1 MLPIINITLQGGLA
15 MRLINLIYTF
25 LLLNALIGL
34 YACSSKKKEAANQS
48 TPQFRAANQ
57 DSDILEMS
65 YAAKRKE
72 MVSEVKYRLKFEI
85 PDTGDEFTGT
95 AIVQFMYKKSD
106 VPLTLDFN
114 HGEISLLD
122 INGISLT
129 RPLYNQAYLI
139 LDDTYLREGLNKVII
154 NYKKHYT
161 KNGSGFYQF
170 TDPKDN
176 LRYYYTDFEPYH
188 AHHLFP
194 CFDQPDLKATYSLQ
208 VTAPANFKVITAG
221 KVLQKLERKNQ
232 TIWLFRETLPF
243 STYIFSLHAGPYKEF
258 KDQYK
263 SIPLRLYA
271 RQTLADHVHPEFW
284 FKITKQG
291 LAFFEDY
298 FDFDYPFLK
307 YDQVIVPDFNSGA
320 MENVGAVTFSENYI
334 RRGKKTKEEEE
345 RLANVILHEMS
356 HMWFGDIVTMDWWNG
371 LWLNESFAS
380 FMATKA
386 LFKATEFKKSWMSFY
401 NSDKNWAYEE
411 DEMSTTHPIESTV
424 NNTDEAFNNFD
435 GITYG
440 KGASVLKQLEF
451 FIGEKNFRRGVQTYF
466 KTYAYQN
473 TKLDNFLAELSSA
486 SGKNLNEWA
495 DLWLK
500 TTGVDSAKANF
511 ECEKG
516 KIKNFFVEDDG
527 KDGRYHAMNVGF
539 FYRSKNKLELKKEL
553 PITYQIKTEL
563 EDAKNLNCP
572 DLVILNVGDY
582 DYVKTQFDNKSL
594 NTIKSDLALVND
606 SLTRSQIWGSLW
618 SMVRDAKFSPADFL
632 EIIPLQLAHE
642 KDLKLK
648 QKVFKKFTQVLYYLA
663 EEHGVAAEKLET
675 FLLGQLK
682 KTSNLDEK
690 KIIIDTYLN
699 VANSTHSQS
708 EMLLWLKSKDKIFDQ
723 DRRWAI
729 IGSLASIGYKEAKSL
744 IEQELRKDNSEKGK
758 KASLRA
764 YAAIPSKA
772 NKEEWFTKVMANDST
787 DKSALSLAE
796 KKAVM
801 QGLFPYGQSRL
812 KRDFTHHFYGAIP
825 KMVKTDD
832 NELIET
838 FSETLDPVTCT
849 PYENKI
855 LGEYLIKNVGIH
867 PVLVKSLKQALD
879 EDTRCLKI
887 RQI

>member
-1 MLPIINITLQGGLA
+1 
-15 MRLINLIYTF
+15 MRLINLILSFY
-25 LLLNALIGL
+25 LLTLI
-34 YACSSKKKEAANQS
+34 ACSSKNKES
-48 TPQFRAANQ
+48 GRETPPPFRIANQ
-57 DSDILEMS
+57 DSDILEMG
-65 YAAKRKE
+65 YAGKRKE

-85 PDTGDEFTGT
+85 PDSGDEFSGT
-95 AIVQFMYKKSD
+95 TIVQFMYKKGA

-114 HGEISLLD
+114 HGEITLLD
-122 INGISLT
+122 INGIALT

-154 NYKKHYT
+154 NFKKKYT

-170 TDPKDN
+170 IDPKDN

-194 CFDQPDLKATYSLQ
+194 CFDQPDLKATYSMQ
-208 VTAPANFKVITAG
+208 VTAPAKFKVITAG
-221 KVLQKLERKNQ
+221 KLLQKLERKNQ

-243 STYIFSLHAGPYKEF
+243 STYVFSLHAGPFKEF

-263 SIPLRLYA
+263 SIPLRVYA

-291 LAFFEDY
+291 LTFFEDY
-298 FDFDYPFLK
+298 FDFEYPFLK

-380 FMATKA
+380 LMAIKA
-386 LFKATEFKKSWMSFY
+386 LYKATEFKKSWMSFY

-411 DEMSTTHPIESTV
+411 DEMITTHPIESAV

-451 FIGEKNFRRGVQTYF
+451 FIGEKNFRRGVQSYF
-466 KTYAYQN
+466 KTFAYQN
-473 TKLDNFLAELSSA
+473 TKLENFLAELSTA
-486 SGKNLNEWA
+486 SGKDLQEWA
-495 DLWLK
+495 NLWLK
-500 TTGVDSAKANF
+500 TTGVDSVKANF
-511 ECEKG
+511 SCEKG
-516 KIKNFFVEDDG
+516 KITNFFVEDDG
-527 KDGRYHAMNVGF
+527 KDGRYHAMNVGL
-539 FYRSKNKLELKKEL
+539 FYRAKNKLELKKEI
-553 PITYQIKTEL
+553 PVTYQVKTEVD
-563 EDAKNLNCP
+563 DAKNLNCP

-582 DYVKTQFDNKSL
+582 DYVKTQFDAKSL
-594 NTIKSDLALVND
+594 SSIKADLSLVND

-618 SMVRDAKFSPADFL
+618 SMVRDAKFSPADYL
-632 EIIPLQLAHE
+632 ELIPLQLAKE

-648 QKVFKKFTQVLYYLA
+648 QKVFKKFSQVLYYLA
-663 EEHGVAAEKLET
+663 EEHGVAAEKLEI

-682 KTSNLDEK
+682 RTLNQDEK
-690 KIIIDTYLN
+690 KILIDTYLN
-699 VANSTHSQS
+699 IATSTHAQT
-708 EMLLWLKSKDKIFDQ
+708 EMLTWLKSKDKIFDQ

-729 IGSLASIGYKEAKSL
+729 IGSLARIGYKEAKSL
-744 IEQELRKDNSEKGK
+744 IDSEARKDNSEKGK
-758 KASLRA
+758 KLSLTAFAS
-764 YAAIPSKA
+764 IPNKA
-772 NKEEWFTKVMANDST
+772 NKEEWFAKVMSFSDS
-787 DKSALSLAE
+787 DKAALSLAE

-801 QGLFPYGQSRL
+801 HGLFPFSQNKL
-812 KRDFTHHFYGAIP
+812 KRDFTHHFYAAIP
-825 KMVKTDD
+825 RIIKTDD

-838 FSETLDPVTCT
+838 FAESLDPVTCT
-849 PYENKI
+849 GYENKI
-855 LGEYLIKNVGIH
+855 LGEYLGKNPSIH

-879 EDTRCLKI
+879 EDSRCLKI
-887 RQI
+887 RQN